1 MTTAILTHPDCAQ
14 HEMGEGHPESP
25 MRLKAIL
32 AALESSGLAAK
43 LTMHEAPP
51 AQREHLERVHHAEH
65 VDMVFEA
72 APERGYAYL
81 DPDTSMNPKS
91 LSAALR
97 AAGAVVRATDMVIG
111 GEASNA
117 FCAVRPPGHHATP
130 QRPMGFCIFNN
141 VAIGAMHAIERHGLE
156 RVCVL
161 DFDVHHGNGTED
173 AFHEDPRVML
183 CSTFQHPYY
192 PYCGA
197 DSGNEHIVNVPLP
210 AMTDG
215 RGISRSRRA
224 LLVAGARVV
233 RAADGLRVRG
243 IRRASRRSP
252 RIPQARRRRLS
263 LGDREAHGRGP
274 TPRERPRR
282 LHARGWLQHR
292 SPGPLCG
299 RARSRPG
306 WLGRTLGS
314 RFIEVA
320 ARIEPARSF
329 LDAPPR
335 SLRPLTLEVAALS
348 PGRSSVTR
356 SSRPLPQ
363 HFAEAR
369 DAMPSSHE
377 SLAAND
383 VGRADIAIK
392 SPFEALRQA
401 SRGARHYWSSNEVMP
416 AVRA

>member
-1 MTTAILTHPDCAQ
+1 MATAILTHPDCVR
-14 HEMGEGHPESP
+14 HEMGAGHPESP
-25 MRLKAIL
+25 MRLQAIL

-43 LTMHEAPP
+43 LSMHEAPP
-51 AQREHLERVHHAEH
+51 AERDHLERVHHAEH
-65 VDMVFEA
+65 VDMVFAA

-197 DSGNEHIVNVPLP
+197 DSGNDHIVNVPLP

-215 RGISRSRRA
+215 RGFREAVERFWMPA
-224 LLVAGARVV
+224 LESFGPQMVFVSAGFDAHRDDPLAYLKLDDADYRWVTEKLMDVADRHAKGRVV
-233 RAADGLRVRG
+233 STLEGG
-243 IRRASRRSP
+243 YNT
-252 RIPQARRRRLS
+252 
-263 LGDREAHGRGP
+263 EA
-274 TPRERPRR
+274 
-282 LHARGWLQHR
+282 
-292 SPGPLCG
+292 
-299 RARSRPG
+299 
-306 WLGRTLGS
+306 LGRCVVEHV
-314 RFIEVA
+314 RV
-320 ARIEPARSF
+320 
-329 LDAPPR
+329 
-335 SLRPLTLEVAALS
+335 
-348 PGRSSVTR
+348 
-356 SSRPLPQ
+356 
-363 HFAEAR
+363 
-369 DAMPSSHE
+369 
-377 SLAAND
+377 LA
-383 VGRADIAIK
+383 G
-392 SPFEALRQA
+392 
-401 SRGARHYWSSNEVMP
+401 
-416 AVRA
+416 